1 MQRESSYSTYSI
13 LLLAALLYSNHNEF
27 FSAIFGSSFSF
38 LYISD
43 FFPET
48 IVAFVR
54 ALYQKPSNSYKRR
67 NCELDEHVSIV
78 MPLDY
83 LIISLHK
90 DLLFPTLHILFQNN
104 YLKIEYKFYNFL
116 IWKKKGEN
124 TFVGFQNVLK
134 IVLSSF

>member
-38 LYISD
+38 LYIYLI

-67 NCELDEHVSIV
+67 SCELDEHVSIV
-78 MPLDY
+78 MHITYKYYICHWIMLSFHY
-83 LIISLHK
+83 IRTYFFSSFLIMLH
-90 DLLFPTLHILFQNN
+90 NN
-104 YLKIEYKFYNFL
+104 YLKIEYKFDNFL
-116 IWKKKGEN
+116 LWKKG
-124 TFVGFQNVLK
+124 
-134 IVLSSF
+134 